1 MLNKILDRIKP
12 VFTKEFWNLNNAS
25 HSPRK
30 KIIVKQIRIFSLA
43 MRGFTEDRVQ
53 VRASALT
60 YYTMLSIVPIA
71 AMVFGIAKG
80 FGIDDRLEE
89 YVNTTFE
96 SQKEI
101 SSYILLFADKYLS
114 NIKGGI
120 IAGIGV
126 IVLLWTVMRL
136 LGNIELSFND
146 IWQIKKSRGMSRKL
160 SDYISLI
167 VIAPILLVASSGVT
181 VFIGK
186 EIHDSQNAFPIAEYL
201 GPVLGVLTTVIPLIL
216 VWLVFTLLYIIMPNT
231 KVKFGSAFAGGIIG
245 GSVFQVFQWL
255 YVTFQKQLFNY
266 GEVYGSFAALPLF
279 LIWLQLS
286 WLIVLFGAEV
296 AFANQYVEHYESES
310 ETFNISHHMK
320 RIVSLMIVKLIAINF
335 KEGIP
340 PMTSEEIADKLDLPV
355 RLVRDINY
363 ELLEVGIVS
372 ETITQNVKEN
382 AYQPAIDINKLS
394 VSYVLSLLDKRG
406 NDKIEIEDK
415 TELDKMTRLVDSFS
429 QEIEKSA
436 NNRMLVSV

>member
-1 MLNKILDRIKP
+1 MLNNIIEKIKP
-12 VFTKEFWNLNNAS
+12 VFTKEFWNLNKVA
-25 HSPRK
+25 HSPRRK
-30 KIIVKQIRIFSLA
+30 LIVKQIRIFSIA

-80 FGIDDRLEE
+80 FGIDDTLQD
-89 YVNTTFE
+89 YINTTFE

-101 SSYILLFADKYLS
+101 ASYILNFADKYLS

-120 IAGIGV
+120 IAGVGIF
-126 IVLLWTVMRL
+126 VLLWTVMRL
-136 LGNIELSFND
+136 LSNIELSFND
-146 IWQIKKSRGMSRKL
+146 IWQIKKSRVMSRKL
-160 SDYISLI
+160 SDYISLV
-167 VIAPILLVASSGVT
+167 VIAPVLLVASSGVT
-181 VFIGK
+181 MFIGN
-186 EIHDSQNAFPIAEYL
+186 EIKDSQNVFPIIDYL
-201 GPVLGVLTTVIPLIL
+201 GPILGFLTTLIPLIL

-231 KVKFGSAFAGGIIG
+231 KVKFGSAFAGGAIA
-245 GSVFQVFQWL
+245 GSMFQIFQLL
-255 YVTFQKQLFNY
+255 YVNFQKQLFNY

-296 AFANQYVEHYESES
+296 AFANQYVEHYETES

-320 RIVSLMIVKLIAINF
+320 RIVSLMIVKLIALNF
-335 KEGIP
+335 KEGIR
-340 PMTSEEIADKLDLPV
+340 PMTSEEIAEKLDLPV

-372 ETITQNVKEN
+372 ETITQNVKES
-382 AYQPAIDINKLS
+382 AYQPAIDINRLT
-394 VSYVLSLLDKRG
+394 VGYVLDLLDKRG
-406 NDKIEIEDK
+406 SDKLDIENK
-415 TELDKMTRLVDSFS
+415 TELEKMTRLVDSFS
-429 QEIEKSA
+429 QEIEKSTS
-436 NNRMLVSV
+436 NKLLVSV

>member
-1 MLNKILDRIKP
+1 MLKKIIDRAKEI
-12 VFTKEFWNLNNAS
+12 FTKDYWSLKNVA
-25 HSPRK
+25 HSPRRMF
-30 KIIVKQIRIFSLA
+30 IVKQIRIFGLA
-43 MRGFTEDRVQ
+43 LRGFTEDRVQ

-71 AMVFGIAKG
+71 AMAFGIAKG
-80 FGIDDRLEE
+80 FGIDDILED
-89 YVNTTFE
+89 YIHKTFA

-101 SSYILLFADKYLS
+101 SEYILGFASKYLL

-126 IVLLWTVMRL
+126 FVLLWTVMRL

-146 IWQIKKSRGMSRKL
+146 IWQIKKSRVMSRKM
-160 SDYISLI
+160 SDYISLV

-181 VFIGK
+181 MFIGN
-186 EIHDSQNAFPIAEYL
+186 EINDSQNAFPIVAYL
-201 GPVLGVLTTVIPLIL
+201 GPILGFLTTLIPLIL

-231 KVKFGSAFAGGIIG
+231 KVKLGSAFAGGLIA
-245 GSVFQVFQWL
+245 GSMFQIFQLL
-255 YVTFQKQLFNY
+255 YVNFQKQLFHY

-286 WLIVLFGAEV
+286 WLIVLFGAEI

-310 ETFNISHHMK
+310 ETFHISHHMK
-320 RIVSLMIVKLIAINF
+320 RIVSLMIVRLIATNF

-340 PMTSEEIADKLDLPV
+340 PMTSEEIAEKLDFPV

-372 ETITQNVKEN
+372 ETVTKNVKEN
-382 AYQPAIDINKLS
+382 AYQPAIDISRLS
-394 VSYVLSLLDKRG
+394 VGYVINQLDKRG
-406 NDKIEIEDK
+406 HDTLDVENKS
-415 TELDKMTRLVDSFS
+415 ELDKMTKLVDSFNL
-429 QEIEKSA
+429 EIEKSA
-436 NNRMLVSV
+436 NNKLLISV

>member
-1 MLNKILDRIKP
+1 MLNKILDKLKP
-12 VFTKEFWNLNNAS
+12 VFQKEFWNLKNVS

-30 KIIVKQIRIFSLA
+30 KLIVKQIRIFSLA

-71 AMVFGIAKG
+71 AMVFGVAKG

-89 YVNTTFE
+89 YVNTTFS

-101 SSYILLFADKYLS
+101 SSYILVFADKYLS

-186 EIHDSQNAFPIAEYL
+186 EIHDSQSAFPIAEYL
-201 GPVLGVLTTVIPLIL
+201 GPVLGILTTIIPLFL

-245 GSVFQVFQWL
+245 GSVFQIFQWL

-310 ETFNISHHMK
+310 ESFNISHHMK
-320 RIVSLMIVKLIAINF
+320 RIVSLMIVKLIALNF

-372 ETITQNVKEN
+372 ETITRNVKEN

-394 VSYVLSLLDKRG
+394 VSYVLGLLDKRG
-406 NDKIEIEDK
+406 NDKIEIQDK

-429 QEIEKSA
+429 QEIDKSA
-436 NNRMLVSV
+436 NNRLLVSV